1 MAGGAL
7 GAWVVSY
14 RLSYSAE
21 SLAHAMLPGL
31 VVAALTGLP
40 LLLGG
45 TVGILFAAL
54 AVALAGRVPGLGRD
68 TGVAVVVTTLFGL
81 GALLALSPD
90 TPAGLG
96 ALLFGDVLGASDTD
110 LALAAALVVL
120 VLLALRVLHGRLLVL
135 GFDRVNAR
143 ALGVAPLPVDAALL
157 VLVALAI
164 VVAVQGLGSLL
175 VVAVLVAPAAA
186 AAQLSD
192 RMGARLAI
200 GAGVAV
206 LAGVR
211 RALRLLLR
219 RRRRGRV
226 GRRRARRRLRAGL
239 GGQLARSGAQP
250 GHAPRRVMSCSST
263 WKGRRRATRRI
274 VRSSSSSR
282 NGTSRPHVSQTR

>member
-1 MAGGAL
+1 MLATIWSALGDPWTQSIMRRAFIEVLLLGVAGGAL

-31 VVAALTGLP
+31 VVAALAGLP

-45 TVGILFAAL
+45 TVGILVAAL

-110 LALAAALVVL
+110 LVLAAALVVL
-120 VLLALRVLHGRLLVL
+120 VLGALRLLHGRLLVL

-192 RMGARLAI
+192 RMGARLGL
-200 GAGVAV
+200 GALVAV
-206 LAGVR
+206 LA
-211 RALRLLLR
+211 AF
-219 RRRRGRV
+219 
-226 GRRRARRRLRAGL
+226 AGL
-239 GGQLARSGAQP
+239 YLSYYADVAAGASVAGALVAACALAWAVSGLRPGRSP
-250 GHAPRRVMSCSST
+250 G
-263 WKGRRRATRRI
+263 TRPA
-274 VRSSSSSR
+274 
-282 NGTSRPHVSQTR
+282 G